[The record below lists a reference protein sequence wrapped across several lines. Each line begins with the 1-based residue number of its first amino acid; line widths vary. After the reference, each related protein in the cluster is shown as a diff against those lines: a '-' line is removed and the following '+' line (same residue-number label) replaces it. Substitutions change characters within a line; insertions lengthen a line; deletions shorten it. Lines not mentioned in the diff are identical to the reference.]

1 MSPANATLMFAVVLI
16 LLGVGGWVG
25 TGMES
30 PTALIP
36 AGFGAVFGILGFL
49 AGNENIRKHVMH
61 VAAMLAL
68 LGVAGSAR
76 GVTSLPAVFA
86 GTAERPAAAI
96 SQTVMA
102 VVCVILLVIYVRSFI
117 AARKAR
123 EAGA

>member
-1 MSPANATLMFAVVLI
+1 
-16 LLGVGGWVG
+16 
-25 TGMES
+25 MES

-49 AGNENIRKHVMH
+49 AGNESIRKHVMH
-61 VAAMLAL
+61 GAAMLAL
-68 LGVAGSAR
+68 LGVFGSLR
-76 GVTSLPAVFA
+76 GVLSLPAVLA

-102 VVCVILLVIYVRSFI
+102 VVCVVLLVIYVRSFI